1 LVYLAR
7 CGLLRAAGFILGLQS
22 LSLRSLSRIYSTDE
36 EAEVAFCPKDP
47 DGRPVCPLCM
57 GVHPDTWHYAAVCP
71 VLTHMRVETRSV
83 IGGILS
89 SILPGNPPPVEFGS
103 RLAVWLQETLGKD
116 KLLFSNTGPPASG
129 DGLRF
134 HSTIDHLPMPSE
146 REVLRPP
153 QIWMDEPEGTAAL
166 LCPLEAVE
174 ELRRRKRKLRIL
186 FVIPRGRLRQE
197 AYGGP
202 QRVYSSDIALVLSR
216 TQPLREISREAIRE
230 LCSILDS
237 FVFLGALGLSLRW
250 GLTSWQLDTVRPLA
264 GEALLEGCGLLP
276 LDRLRKALGVDIRY

>member
-1 LVYLAR
+1 MVYLAR

-116 KLLFSNTGPPASG
+116 KIA
-129 DGLRF
+129 
-134 HSTIDHLPMPSE
+134 
-146 REVLRPP
+146 VL
-153 QIWMDEPEGTAAL
+153 
-166 LCPLEAVE
+166 
-174 ELRRRKRKLRIL
+174 
-186 FVIPRGRLRQE
+186 
-197 AYGGP
+197 
-202 QRVYSSDIALVLSR
+202 
-216 TQPLREISREAIRE
+216 
-230 LCSILDS
+230 
-237 FVFLGALGLSLRW
+237 
-250 GLTSWQLDTVRPLA
+250 
-264 GEALLEGCGLLP
+264 
-276 LDRLRKALGVDIRY
+276 